1 MAVAA
6 RAMSSAP
13 SVLPQA
19 PPSPSPE
26 FAVHRHTVK
35 IAAISVA
42 WRDSAMRQAGLCV
55 PSVGRYGGNKVRDA
69 GILEDFRRRHD
80 VGASDVGRGGCLL
93 GNDGRVP
100 CPARVPSRESLR
112 LA

>member
-1 MAVAA
+1 
-6 RAMSSAP
+6 
-13 SVLPQA
+13 
-19 PPSPSPE
+19 
-26 FAVHRHTVK
+26 
-35 IAAISVA
+35 
-42 WRDSAMRQAGLCV
+42 MRWAGLRV

-93 GNDGRVP
+93 ENDGRVS
-100 CPARVPSRESLR
+100 CPARVPGRESLR